1 MALPED
7 DNTVRES
14 INLQDMQLDE
24 KQLKKKVP
32 GFLSVRYGLAIII
45 HFCLFVT
52 TSQNLSL
59 SIAIVAMVNST
70 GQSNLTNISRKGQ
83 PDVNPDAGVPVYDW
97 SPEIQGIILS
107 SITYGQIITLTPSGY
122 FAGVLG
128 ARKIFMIG
136 LFISSVL
143 SFLIPL
149 AAAQGMVYIIL
160 TRAAQGMA
168 QGMEFGASPS
178 FWVKWA
184 PPLERSRIS
193 SITSSGTI
201 LGIFTVL
208 LVGGFICQSL
218 GWPYIFYIFGGIGCV
233 CCVIWFSLVYDDPIN
248 HPYISES
255 EKEYITFSLAGENS
269 SPSWSL
275 PINAM
280 IRSLP
285 LWAIIITGFCRF
297 WLVTNLTISLPLL
310 INIMFDFDIRNN
322 GILSALPSVAAWI
335 CITLGSQMADFLL
348 SKKILSLVVVRKLF
362 TVLGMLLPSVFI
374 TAVPYVSSI
383 TAVTLLM
390 LSMGISCLCY
400 SGFMINSLDIAPRYT
415 SFLMG
420 LGGVF
425 TMIPGIL
432 SPTVTG
438 YLINQDSVSGWKN
451 VFLLSAAINLAG
463 MIIYVIFGRADIQDW
478 AKEKRLTR
486 F

>member
-1 MALPED
+1 MAPLEEE
-7 DNTVRES
+7 NTTVKES

-24 KQLKKKVP
+24 KKPPKKVP
-32 GFLSVRYGLAIII
+32 GFWSVRYGLAIII

-70 GQSNLTNISRKGQ
+70 GQSNQTNVSTKGQ
-83 PDVNPDAGVPVYDW
+83 PDVTPEAGYQREKSIDVNL
-97 SPEIQGIILS
+97 IL
-107 SITYGQIITLTPSGY
+107 
-122 FAGVLG
+122 F
-128 ARKIFMIG
+128 
-136 LFISSVL
+136 
-143 SFLIPL
+143 FL
-149 AAAQGMVYIIL
+149 
-160 TRAAQGMA
+160 
-168 QGMEFGASPS
+168 
-178 FWVKWA
+178 
-184 PPLERSRIS
+184 
-193 SITSSGTI
+193 
-201 LGIFTVL
+201 
-208 LVGGFICQSL
+208 
-218 GWPYIFYIFGGIGCV
+218 GGIGCI

-269 SPSWSL
+269 NPSWSL
-275 PINAM
+275 PIKAM

-322 GILSALPSVAAWI
+322 GILSALPSIAAWI
-335 CITLGSQMADFLL
+335 CITIGSQMADFLL

-383 TAVTLLM
+383 TAITLLM

-425 TMIPGIL
+425 TILPGII
-432 SPTVTG
+432 SPIVTG
-438 YLINQDSVSGWKN
+438 YLINKDSVSGWKN

-478 AKEKRLTR
+478 AKEKTLTR

>member
-1 MALPED
+1 MCVYSKVGKWECKLVGGVG
-7 DNTVRES
+7 TVKGECLWERNGD
-14 INLQDMQLDE
+14 I
-24 KQLKKKVP
+24 P
-32 GFLSVRYGLAIII
+32 GFWSVRYGLAIII

-70 GQSNLTNISRKGQ
+70 CQSNQTSVSRKGQ
-83 PDVNPDAGVPVYDW
+83 PDVTLDVPAYDW

-149 AAAQGMVYIIL
+149 AAAQGVAYIIL
-160 TRAAQGMA
+160 TRTAQGLA
-168 QGMEFGASPS
+168 QVVRHVLTSPS

-275 PINAM
+275 PVSAM

-297 WLVTNLTISLPLL
+297 WLVTNLTISLHHL
-310 INIMFDFDIRNN
+310 N
-322 GILSALPSVAAWI
+322 GILSALPSIAAWI

-362 TVLGMLLPSVFI
+362 TVL
-374 TAVPYVSSI
+374 AVPYVSSI
-383 TAVTLLM
+383 TAITLLM

-400 SGFMINSLDIAPRYT
+400 SGFMINSLDIAPRYA

-438 YLINQDSVSGWKN
+438 YLIKQDSVSGWKN

-478 AKEKRLTR
+478 AKEERLTR

>member
-1 MALPED
+1 
-7 DNTVRES
+7 T
-14 INLQDMQLDE
+14 I
-24 KQLKKKVP
+24 KKTHIGKVP
-32 GFLSVRYGLAIII
+32 GFWSVRYGLAIII

-70 GQSNLTNISRKGQ
+70 CQSNQTNISTEMCRALWNYAQ
-83 PDVNPDAGVPVYDW
+83 RVPAYDW

-149 AAAQGMVYIIL
+149 AAAQGVAYIIL
-160 TRAAQGMA
+160 TRTAQGLA
-168 QGMEFGASPS
+168 QGMELGASPS

-275 PINAM
+275 PVSAM

-310 INIMFDFDIRNN
+310 INIMFDFDIKNN
-322 GILSALPSVAAWI
+322 GILSALPSIAAWI

-383 TAVTLLM
+383 TAITLLM

-400 SGFMINSLDIAPRYT
+400 SGFMINSLDIAPRYA

-438 YLINQDSVSGWKN
+438 YLIKQDSVSGWKN

-478 AKEKRLTR
+478 AKEERLTR